1 MSSKSGFALEDLLA
15 ITGWLVLVIGILGG
29 FFQFGVTF
37 FALITAI
44 SSFFLA
50 LTMFTFSEILTCLK
64 KIV

>member
-15 ITGWLVLVIGILGG
+15 ITGWLVLIIGVLGG
-29 FFQFGVTF
+29 FFHFGATLL
-37 FALITAI
+37 ALITAI

-64 KIV
+64 KQ

>member
-44 SSFFLA
+44 SSE
-50 LTMFTFSEILTCLK
+50 MDP
-64 KIV
+64 